1 MARPRADSLKLW
13 NFLSITVFREFQ
25 GLEKLIFFE
34 HYTVLCGS
42 GHETLLCSSFVSL
55 EAVKCWFFLSI
66 TVFCQ
71 AQATKHCNAQKN
83 SKISKPETHETL

>member
-1 MARPRADSLKLW
+1 MFRA
-13 NFLSITVFREFQ
+13 FQ

-55 EAVKCWFFLSI
+55 EAVKCWFFFEHYSVLSG
-66 TVFCQ
+66 
-71 AQATKHCNAQKN
+71 
-83 SKISKPETHETL
+83 SGHETL